1 MSTSIKIKLDQIYK
15 VDAASESTPEHYTPA
30 TIEIY
35 SAGADVTIRA
45 TSNPDFTGDYDELPV
60 ITDEAAE
67 GEVWQ
72 SDLVRSVRYLS
83 VSCSDADAEI
93 YVAGFD
99 LKEVPYYEVASA
111 TISDIDDLI
120 FAGSE
125 MLVSGDGADDKFALL
140 KVVSR
145 TDGALQTVEVSEAG
159 AFDSDPADTYDVVD
173 SASGVGGTVTVTS
186 SSTTTYSVATAESV
200 AAGTG
205 YAVDDELTLAG
216 TEDAVIK
223 VLTVDEETGE
233 ILTFDLIAGGVFD
246 SDPAGE
252 GVSFTG
258 GTGTGATFDIT
269 SSETTIYSIDT
280 AELET
285 AGSGYEAE
293 FTMTLPGTTDAELS
307 FTAENVAELAVIR
320 GGEYSE
326 DITGEVTIAGLAT
339 TATVTVTTNALYE

>member
-35 SAGADVTIRA
+35 SAGSNVTIRA

-111 TISDIDDLI
+111 TISDIDDSIVPGLQMQV
-120 FAGSE
+120 SE
-125 MLVSGDGADDKFALL
+125 ESICPALL

-145 TDGALQTVEVSEAG
+145 ADGALQTVEVSEAG
-159 AFDSDPADTYDVVD
+159 TFDSDPADTYDVVD

-186 SSTTTYSVATAESV
+186 SSTTTYSVATAASV

-205 YAVDDELTLAG
+205 YAADDELTLAG

-233 ILTFDLIAGGVFD
+233 ILTFDLVAGGVFD

-285 AGSGYEAE
+285 AGSGYESE

>member
-1 MSTSIKIKLDQIYK
+1 MSKGIKVKLDTLY
-15 VDAASESTPEHYTPA
+15 VVECASELSPEHYTPA
-30 TIEIY
+30 TIEIV
-35 SAGADVTIRA
+35 SATSDVTIRA

-67 GEVWQ
+67 SEVWQ

-93 YVAGFD
+93 YVAGFS
-99 LKEVPYYEVASA
+99 LKEVPYYEVTSA
-111 TISDIDDLI
+111 TISDIDDYVVPGI
-120 FAGSE
+120 QMQVSE
-125 MLVSGDGADDKFALL
+125 ESIYPALL

-159 AFDSDPADTYDVVD
+159 VFDSDPADTYNVID
-173 SASGVGGTVTVTS
+173 SVSGVGGTVTVTS
-186 SSTTTYSVATAESV
+186 SNTTTYSVVTAESV

-205 YAVDDELTLAG
+205 YAVDDELTLSG
-216 TEDAVIK
+216 TENAVIK

-233 ILTFDLIAGGVFD
+233 ILTFELTAGGVFD

-285 AGSGYEAE
+285 AGSDYESA
-293 FTMTLPGTTDAELS
+293 FTMILPGTTDAKLS
-307 FTAENVAELAVIR
+307 FTSENVAELSVVR

-326 DITGEVTIAGLAT
+326 DITGEVTISGLTT
-339 TATVTVTTNALYE
+339 TATVTVTANALYE